1 MIEFHVYIVELYSIS
16 ISTIRTNALLLFIHS
31 SSYLQFYHWT
41 SLNAQIKGMAA
52 EISLPF
58 LNRD

>member
-1 MIEFHVYIVELYSIS
+1 MIEFYVDIVELYSIS
-16 ISTIRTNALLLFIHS
+16 ISTIRTNTLLLFLHS

-41 SLNAQIKGMAA
+41 NLNAQIKGMTA